1 MKTIGFMKNAIFK
14 DSFEESLKPLYG
26 SEKTRLDK
34 EKNRYYSL
42 LNEFEKSFPDITEA
56 AFFSSPGRTE
66 IGGNHTDHNAGHILA
81 AAIDLDVLAVAG
93 KCPDIIT
100 VKSEG
105 YPQFSVDI
113 GDLAPKK
120 SEYGTSSAL
129 VRGILKGM
137 IDRGYKI
144 GGFCAAITSSVLKG
158 SGLSSSA
165 AFEVEIANIINHLY
179 NDGAIDPVTIA
190 KIAQF
195 AENEYFGKPCGLM
208 DMCASAVGGCV
219 MIDFKDFDNP
229 VIENV
234 SFDLGSSGYTML
246 IIDTG
251 GNHAD
256 MTDDYIS
263 LENEMKDVV
272 RALGGSVLRE
282 CSKEKVLEEIV
293 ELRAKVSDRAILRAI
308 HFYDDDNRVL
318 MLADA
323 IRNRDMRSF
332 LRIINESG
340 DSSWKYCQN
349 CYSNKYVDSQGIS
362 IALALSQN
370 LLQGKGA
377 YRVHGG
383 GFAGTIQVFV
393 PNEMLDEYYRAMSK
407 VFGESAIY
415 KVMVRQIGCVKIEI

>member
-1 MKTIGFMKNAIFK
+1 VKKIEFMKNEIFK
-14 DSFEESLKPLYG
+14 DSFEDVLKPMYG
-26 SEKTRLDK
+26 SGEKRLEK
-34 EKNRYYSL
+34 EKKRYYGL
-42 LNEFEKSFPDITEA
+42 LNDFEKAFPDITEA
-56 AFFSSPGRTE
+56 AFFSAPGRTE

-93 KCPDIIT
+93 KCQNIIT
-100 VKSEG
+100 IKSEG
-105 YPQFSVDI
+105 YSQFSVDI
-113 GDLAPKK
+113 EDLDPKK
-120 SEYGTSSAL
+120 SEYGTSAAL
-129 VRGILKGM
+129 VRGVCKGM
-137 IDRGYKI
+137 LERGYKI
-144 GGFCAAITSSVLKG
+144 GGFCATITSSVLKG

-165 AFEVEIANIINHLY
+165 AFEVEIANIINYFY
-179 NDGAIDPVTIA
+179 NNGAIDPVTIA

-208 DMCASAVGGCV
+208 DMCACAVGGCV

-229 VIENV
+229 IIENV
-234 SFDLGSSGYTML
+234 SFDLESNGYTML

-256 MTDDYIS
+256 MTDDYTS
-263 LENEMKDVV
+263 LEHEMKDVA

-282 CSKEKVLEEIV
+282 FSKEKVLNKIG
-293 ELRAKVSDRAILRAI
+293 ELRTKVSDRAILRAI

-318 MLADA
+318 MLANA
-323 IRNRDMRSF
+323 LRTQNTSSF
-332 LRIINESG
+332 LKIINESG

-362 IALALSQN
+362 IALALTEN

-383 GFAGTIQVFV
+383 GFAGTVQVFV
-393 PNEMLDEYYRAMSK
+393 PNEILDGYYQAMSN

-415 KVMVRQIGCVKIEI
+415 QVIVRQIGCAKIEI